1 MPRPYK
7 DPSNPP
13 RLGRRVGARCVFLRD
28 VVGIIVTGR
37 GIVPLELFT
46 NRARHASPLQRFIE
60 PTAPGMPRRRPL
72 RFLQGIVGITYGD
85 HLRKSASSAVR
96 DSPLLSDGRS
106 QQSGSVVVNLEV
118 LTNRAR
124 HASPL
129 QRSIEPT
136 APGMSPRRPLR
147 SSAGVITIIW
157 GNLGNPGL
165 GAPACLTFVVDDRSL
180 WSKIVVDQAL

>member
-7 DPSNPP
+7 DLSNPP
-13 RLGRRVGARCVFLRD
+13 RLGCRVGARCVSLRG

-46 NRARHASPLQRFIE
+46 NRARHASPLHRSIE
-60 PTAPGMPRRRPL
+60 PTAPGMPR
-72 RFLQGIVGITYGD
+72 
-85 HLRKSASSAVR
+85 
-96 DSPLLSDGRS
+96 
-106 QQSGSVVVNLEV
+106 
-118 LTNRAR
+118 
-124 HASPL
+124 
-129 QRSIEPT
+129 
-136 APGMSPRRPLR
+136 RRPLR

-165 GAPACLTFVVDDRSL
+165 GAPACLTFVVDDHSL